1 MSADRLASGPIRE
14 ETRGPARI
22 VTIARAAKKNAL
34 DRETVDLLAA
44 AIERASDDP
53 AVRGIVLAG
62 EGDVFLAGGDLEEFG
77 TILEVEDGADRVLA
91 MGARLDAI
99 DASAVPVIAA
109 IGGDVYGGGCEVVL
123 ACDDAIAEEHVKL
136 AFRHVRMG
144 LCPAWGAAARL
155 VARVGPAHA
164 SRLLLGAPEVAAP
177 EALALGLVSATV
189 ARGAAVEAAVSRVEA
204 FARAGRDV
212 IAANRRLLREAAARP
227 ELRHREG
234 ETFRALWNA
243 PSHRAAMDAFA
254 RRRPRGA

>member
-1 MSADRLASGPIRE
+1 MTGDRPDGGPIRE

-34 DRETVDLLAA
+34 DRETVELLVAA
-44 AIERASDDP
+44 LERASGDP

-77 TILEVEDGADRVLA
+77 TILEADDGADRVLA
-91 MGARLDAI
+91 MGTRLDSI
-99 DASAVPVIAA
+99 DRCEVPVIAA

-164 SRLLLGAPEVAAP
+164 SRLLLGAPEIPAT
-177 EALALGLVSATV
+177 EALALGLVTATV
-189 ARGAAVEAAVSRVEA
+189 ARGAAIDAAVGRIEA

-227 ELRHREG
+227 ELRRREG

-243 PSHRAAMDAFA
+243 APHRAAMDAFA
-254 RRRPRGA
+254 RRRPRSS